1 MPRPVGNPERTP
13 CVMHSMEFTWTATTE
28 RELSAQGQKLEVL
41 EYSAHPMEAPVQGYM
56 QGLTRPSRWR
66 QLAIHTTTGATLEA
80 GALQYLRGNLEMQA
94 VSASGSGGG
103 LGGFL
108 RGAVTAAATGEGMY
122 KTALK
127 GQGVVYTEPTRLH
140 LLLGEL
146 RGESL
151 IVDDG
156 AFVAC
161 VGDISVGRHV
171 NQGFAQMV
179 GSGEGRMQPKLT
191 GSGLF
196 ALQSPVPP
204 EEFQLLELQNDVLKV
219 DGNLV
224 IAYTDSLQFSVE
236 RSSRGLIGS
245 AKTGEGFI
253 QAFRGTGR
261 VWLCP
266 TLPLHAGPLGAVAS
280 L

>member
-1 MPRPVGNPERTP
+1 MQVGYPEG
-13 CVMHSMEFTWTATTE
+13 MEFTWTSSVE
-28 RELSAQGQKLEVL
+28 RELSGPGIQLQVL
-41 EYSAHPMEAPVQGYM
+41 EYSAQPMEGPLQGFPQM
-56 QGLTRPSRWR
+56 LNRPGRWR
-66 QLAIHTTTGATLEA
+66 QLAVHTQGAGATLET

-94 VSASGSGGG
+94 VSAAGGGGG

-108 RGAVTAAATGEGMY
+108 RGAVTAAATGEGMF
-122 KTALK
+122 KTAFK
-127 GQGVVYTEPTRLH
+127 GSGVLYTEPTQLH
-140 LLLGEL
+140 LLLGDL
-146 RGESL
+146 RGESV
-151 IVDDG
+151 IIDDG

-171 NQGFAQMV
+171 NQGFAQMM
-179 GSGEGRMQPKLT
+179 GSGEGRVQPKLT
-191 GSGLF
+191 GTGLF

-204 EEFQLLELQNDVLKV
+204 EEFQILELQNDTLKV

-224 IAYTDSLQFSVE
+224 IAYTDGLQFTVE

-261 VWLCP
+261 VWLTP
-266 TLPLHAGPLGAVAS
+266 TLPLHYRPVAMPS
-280 L
+280 I

>member
-1 MPRPVGNPERTP
+1 
-13 CVMHSMEFTWTATTE
+13 MEFTWKATTE
-28 RELSAQGQKLEVL
+28 RDLSGHGGKLEVL
-41 EYSAHPMEAPVQGYM
+41 EYAAQPMEKPLEGYFQPVS
-56 QGLTRPSRWR
+56 RPSRWR
-66 QLAIHTTTGATLEA
+66 QLAVHVQSGGAVLES
-80 GALQYLRGNLEMQA
+80 GALQYLRGGLEMGT
-94 VSASGSGGG
+94 VSASGGGGG

-108 RGAVTAAATGEGMY
+108 RGAVTAASTGEGMY
-122 KTALK
+122 KTSFK
-127 GQGVVYTEPTRLH
+127 GSGTLYTEPTRLH

-161 VGDISVGRHV
+161 VGDITVGRHV

-179 GSGEGRMQPKLT
+179 GSGEGRVQPKLT
-191 GSGLF
+191 GTGLF

-204 EEFQLLELQNDVLKV
+204 EEFHILDIQNDTLKV

-224 IAYTDSLQFSVE
+224 VAYTDGLQFSVE
-236 RSSRGLIGS
+236 KSGRGLLGS
-245 AKTGEGFI
+245 AKTGEGYV

-261 VWLCP
+261 VWLAP
-266 TLPLHAGPLGAVAS
+266 TLPLHAGPVAALG
-280 L
+280 

>member
-1 MPRPVGNPERTP
+1 
-13 CVMHSMEFTWTATTE
+13 MEFTWTATTE
-28 RELSAQGQKLEVL
+28 RTLSAGSARLDVL
-41 EYSAHPMEAPVQGYM
+41 EYSAAPMEGPLQGFPQM
-56 QGLTRPSRWR
+56 LARPARWR
-66 QLAIHTTTGATLEA
+66 QLAVHVNGGTATLES
-80 GALQYLRGNLEMQA
+80 GALQYLRGDLEMQA
-94 VSASGSGGG
+94 VSAAGGGGG

-122 KTALK
+122 KTAFR
-127 GQGVVYTEPTRLH
+127 GSGVIYTEPTRLH

-146 RGESL
+146 RGESV

-161 VGDISVGRHV
+161 TGDIAVSRHV

-179 GSGEGRMQPKLT
+179 GSGEGRVQPKLT
-191 GSGLF
+191 GSGIF

-204 EEFQLLELQNDVLKV
+204 EEFQILELQNDSLKV

-224 IAYTDSLQFSVE
+224 VAYTDGLTFTVE
-236 RSSRGLIGS
+236 RSARGLLGS
-245 AKTGEGFI
+245 GKTGEGFV

-261 VWLCP
+261 VWLAP
-266 TLPLHAGPLGAVAS
+266 TLPLHVGGVTG
-280 L
+280 

>member
-1 MPRPVGNPERTP
+1 
-13 CVMHSMEFTWTATTE
+13 MEFTWTGSTE
-28 RELSAQGQKLEVL
+28 RTLSAGSTKLEVL
-41 EYSAHPMEAPVQGYM
+41 EYSATPMEGPLQGFPQM
-56 QGLTRPSRWR
+56 LARPARWR
-66 QLAIHTTTGATLEA
+66 QLAVHVSGAAATLES
-80 GALQYLRGNLEMQA
+80 GALQYLRGDLEMQA
-94 VSASGSGGG
+94 VSAAGGGGG

-122 KTALK
+122 KTAFK
-127 GQGVVYTEPTRLH
+127 GSGVIYTEPTRLH

-161 VGDISVGRHV
+161 AGDIAVSRHV
-171 NQGFAQMV
+171 NHGFAQMV
-179 GSGEGRMQPKLT
+179 GSGEGRVQPKLT
-191 GSGLF
+191 GSGVF

-204 EEFQLLELQNDVLKV
+204 EEFQILELSGDVLKV

-224 IAYTDSLQFSVE
+224 VAYTDGLTFSVE
-236 RSSRGLIGS
+236 RSARGLLGS
-245 AKTGEGFI
+245 GKTGEGFV

-261 VWLCP
+261 VWLAP
-266 TLPLHAGPLGAVAS
+266 TLPLHMGGVTA
-280 L
+280 

>member
-1 MPRPVGNPERTP
+1 
-13 CVMHSMEFTWTATTE
+13 MEFTWRATIE
-28 RELSAQGQKLEVL
+28 RELSAGNVKLDVL
-41 EYSAHPMEAPVQGYM
+41 EYSATPMESALSGFHQT
-56 QGLTRPSRWR
+56 LNRPERWR
-66 QLAIHTTTGATLEA
+66 QLAVHVAGGIATLES
-80 GALQYLRGNLEMQA
+80 GALQYLRGELEMQA

-122 KTALK
+122 KTGFK
-127 GQGVVYTEPTRLH
+127 GSGTLYTEPTRLH

-161 VGDISVGRHV
+161 VGDITVGRHV

-179 GSGEGRMQPKLT
+179 GSGEGRVQPKLT
-191 GSGLF
+191 GTGLF

-204 EEFQLLELQNDVLKV
+204 EEFQILEMQNETLKV

-224 IAYTDSLQFSVE
+224 IAYTDGLQFTVE
-236 RSSRGLIGS
+236 RSARGLLGS
-245 AKTGEGFI
+245 GKTGEGFV

-261 VWLCP
+261 VWLAP
-266 TLPLHAGPLGAVAS
+266 TLPLHAGPVRVSG
-280 L
+280 

>member
-1 MPRPVGNPERTP
+1 MD
-13 CVMHSMEFTWTATTE
+13 FTWTGSTE
-28 RELSAQGQKLEVL
+28 RELSAHGHKLEVI
-41 EYSAHPMEAPVQGYM
+41 EYSAAPMEAPLSGYH
-56 QGLTRPSRWR
+56 QSLSRPRRWR
-66 QLAIHTTTGATLEA
+66 QLAVHVGGGQAVLEP
-80 GALQYLRGNLEMQA
+80 GALQYLRGELEMQA

-122 KTALK
+122 KTAYK
-127 GQGVVYTEPTRLH
+127 GSGTLFTEPTRLH

-161 VGDISVGRHV
+161 VGDLQVGRHV
-171 NQGFAQMV
+171 NQGFAQAV
-179 GSGEGRMQPKLT
+179 GSGEGRVQPKLT
-191 GSGLF
+191 GSGIF

-204 EEFQLLELQNDVLKV
+204 EEFQVLELRGETLKV

-224 IAYTDSLQFSVE
+224 VAYTDGLEFKVE
-236 RSSRGLIGS
+236 RSARGLLGS
-245 AKTGEGFI
+245 GKTGEGFV
-253 QAFRGTGR
+253 QAYRGTGR
-261 VWLCP
+261 VWLAP
-266 TLPLHAGPLGAVAS
+266 TLPIHLT
-280 L
+280 